1 MIIVDT
7 DILIWILR
15 GDRRI
20 EKYFK
25 DVVMKTEGYV
35 FITPVQIVEI
45 YAGLR
50 PEERLKA
57 EYFVESLNVVGIDR
71 NTGKLAGEFINK
83 YGKSHNVTMA
93 DALIAASTRINGFKL
108 WTLNKRHYPMFEAKN
123 FFEYPQSG
131 LQS

>member
-1 MIIVDT
+1 MVIVDT

-20 EKYFK
+20 EKNFK

-57 EYFVESLNVVGIDR
+57 EHFIESLNVAGIDR
-71 NTGKLAGEFINK
+71 NIGKLAGEFINK

-93 DALIAASTRINGFKL
+93 DALIAASTQINGFKL

-123 FFEYPQSG
+123 FFEYPQSS